1 MAHADDAA
9 LKYGCN
15 RPIRVGVEEFG
26 AMYHAGAGVDADL
39 LKELSQ
45 RSGCNFEIKNLLR
58 VDLWPAMAAGEI
70 DMATS
75 SISTHERAK
84 IARFVTYFA
93 FKNMMVVPTKEVGTT
108 FSLAALAAKPNW
120 RLGLVRG
127 FHYGNYYD
135 YNLKMLLGDDRIV
148 EFETHEQLFG
158 ALRKGSVEA
167 ILAPS
172 VHYFFYL
179 SAEEQKR
186 FTLINASPAPPAPN
200 GLAFAR
206 TQFNAAQVD
215 NWLRLIESMRL
226 DKTLHRL
233 LERRMSKTAMATMI
247 EY

>member
-1 MAHADDAA
+1 MAQADDAA

-39 LKELSQ
+39 LKELSR
-45 RSGCNFEIKNLLR
+45 RSGCRFEIKNLLR
-58 VDLWPAMAAGEI
+58 VDLWPAMASGEI

-75 SISTHERAK
+75 SISTRERAK
-84 IARFVTYFA
+84 IARFVTYFG
-93 FKNMMVVPTKEVGTT
+93 FKNMMVMPTKEVGTT
-108 FSLAALAAKPNW
+108 FSLAALVAKPTW

-127 FHYGNYYD
+127 FRYGNYYD
-135 YNLKMLLGDDRIV
+135 YNLKMLLGDNRIV
-148 EFETHEQLFG
+148 DFQTHEQLFA
-158 ALRKGSVEA
+158 ALRRGNVEA

-172 VHYFFYL
+172 VHFYFYL
-179 SAEEQKR
+179 TADEQKR
-186 FTLINASPAPPAPN
+186 FTLINASPAPPTPS

-206 TQFNAAQVD
+206 TQFSAAQVD

-233 LERRMSKTAMATMI
+233 AERRMSKTAMATMI